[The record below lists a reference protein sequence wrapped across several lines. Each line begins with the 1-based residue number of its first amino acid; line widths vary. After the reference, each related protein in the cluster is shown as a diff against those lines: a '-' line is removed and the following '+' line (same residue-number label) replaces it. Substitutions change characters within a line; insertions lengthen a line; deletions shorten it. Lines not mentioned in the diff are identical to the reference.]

1 MQNDEALEGV
11 IAVHRHQ
18 KLEGRSKVTENLKPA
33 KRKESKIQVRGAGRI
48 CIIAVMYSGM
58 ALTSVVHAGCHDTH

>member
-33 KRKESKIQVRGAGRI
+33 
-48 CIIAVMYSGM
+48 VM
-58 ALTSVVHAGCHDTH
+58 HAGCRGTH